1 MPLESPQHDPGG
13 NFSLALA
20 LEHFDAEN
28 ARDPNTEVAEGQAHP
43 RELLYA
49 RRLSAWVDR
58 LSPAPSEALR
68 LAARAQHLCRW
79 MIPRSRYEM
88 TRPGY
93 HRWRTELRQFHAR
106 RATEILQNLR
116 CPGELIQGVQALVL
130 KLNFPAD
137 PESRVLE
144 DALCLVFLEHQ
155 LAGLAARTPA
165 DRVINALRK
174 SWLKMTP
181 AARQAALALHYGPA
195 EKALLHRALEGHAS
209 EIGG

>member
-1 MPLESPQHDPGG
+1 MPLEPTQPDPGE

-20 LEHFDAEN
+20 LERFDAEN
-28 ARDPNTEVAEGQAHP
+28 SRDPNIEVAEDRAHP

-49 RRLSAWVDR
+49 RRLSAWVVR
-58 LSPAPSEALR
+58 LCPAPSEALL

-93 HRWRTELRQFHAR
+93 HRWRTELRQFHAG
-106 RATEILQNLR
+106 RATEILRDLR
-116 CPGELIQGVQALVL
+116 CPEELIRRVQALVL
-130 KLNFPAD
+130 KQNFPAD
-137 PESRVLE
+137 PESCVLE

-155 LAGLAARTPA
+155 LGDLAARTPA

-174 SWLKMTP
+174 SWLKMT
-181 AARQAALALHYGPA
+181 LAT
-195 EKALLHRALEGHAS
+195 S
-209 EIGG
+209 

>member
-1 MPLESPQHDPGG
+1 MPPEPPQPDPGE
-13 NFSLALA
+13 NFSLSLA
-20 LEHFDAEN
+20 LERFDAEN
-28 ARDPNTEVAEGQAHP
+28 SRDPNTEVAEGRAHP

-49 RRLSAWVDR
+49 RRLSAWVAR
-58 LSPAPSEALR
+58 LCPAPSEALQ

-93 HRWRTELRQFHAR
+93 HRWRTELRQFHAG
-106 RATEILQNLR
+106 RATEILHDLH
-116 CPGELIQGVQALVL
+116 CSEDLIRRVQSLVL
-130 KLNFPAD
+130 KQNFPAD

-174 SWLKMTP
+174 SWMKMTP
-181 AARQAALALHYGPA
+181 AARQAALALNYGPV
-195 EKALLHRALEGHAS
+195 EKALLDQALVEAS
-209 EIGG
+209 SERT